1 MDKLNPDAFAE
12 WYDEEDQISDRPN
25 VQQGVTIQMVAVYV
39 TENKFLPQVS
49 AEPFASY
56 LSQVWHDFVDGEEIT
71 QRDLI
76 DGALRFWRGE

>member
-1 MDKLNPDAFAE
+1 
-12 WYDEEDQISDRPN
+12 
-25 VQQGVTIQMVAVYV
+25 MVAVYV